1 MLIICLLSSPG
12 DASVIK
18 QISFSS
24 YQPTEGLWEPK
35 IIELLCFLRQGVWK
49 VGPEREKERE
59 KSKAQEELLDYCWG
73 FLLHCFSPLCA
84 VVAGV
89 TRREWTE
96 TAARVYISW
105 ALMSKFWVPNS
116 EKKQKQKQKQM
127 SSEKETEKKRERNPT
142 QEALNQRLG
151 IGSNSLLL

>member
-59 KSKAQEELLDYCWG
+59 KSAGEVGRGWAHQ
-73 FLLHCFSPLCA
+73 FSGTCDP
-84 VVAGV
+84 
-89 TRREWTE
+89 E
-96 TAARVYISW
+96 
-105 ALMSKFWVPNS
+105 
-116 EKKQKQKQKQM
+116 
-127 SSEKETEKKRERNPT
+127 
-142 QEALNQRLG
+142 
-151 IGSNSLLL
+151 